1 MGARG
6 DLSGSRRI
14 DQGSS
19 ATSHGTGSDRS
30 ITSAC
35 ISIDRGTHARVY
47 SGTSSHDVR
56 STPTLI
62 CGSSARSHGA
72 CSAHVFGTCCRD
84 RDLRKGSSAH
94 SLRSTSSHYH
104 TDRGN
109 SGFAIRP
116 VRQESRWCYHQ
127 SRVRADIARRGG
139 TSKLRRAARSRCWEL
154 YGGRRRDV
162 KWHLSAMWQH
172 LHVR

>member
-84 RDLRKGSSAH
+84 RDLCKGSIAH
-94 SLRSTSSHYH
+94 NLRSTSSHYR

-109 SGFAIRP
+109 SGLRY
-116 VRQESRWCYHQ
+116 S
-127 SRVRADIARRGG
+127 
-139 TSKLRRAARSRCWEL
+139 TSLT
-154 YGGRRRDV
+154 GITMV
-162 KWHLSAMWQH
+162 LSAEQSTSRHCKAWRHQQAS
-172 LHVR
+172 LRSPQSLLGAIWWEEQ